1 MGERRC
7 RQVSPLDLVFMCPRQ
22 SSARFFSAR
31 LHMTNVARE
40 SEHSMR
46 ARKKLLPSCS
56 LLKETIF
63 RRGLDADRGIGD
75 IVHRYLASRRRMV
88 FLLTTESVF
97 QGCSGLFLHGSLPR
111 HARCAT
117 RGSIETS
124 LLLRNKRDDQ
134 RYESSLDSDNLLCA
148 VRLCILS
155 DTMRNGTHSISHG
168 ALEKMGGTCPSKLCR
183 TYPLC
188 GYEGR
193 SLTLGLDVKFFYI
206 KVRNN
211 YLT

>member
-1 MGERRC
+1 
-7 RQVSPLDLVFMCPRQ
+7 
-22 SSARFFSAR
+22 
-31 LHMTNVARE
+31 
-40 SEHSMR
+40 MR
-46 ARKKLLPSCS
+46 ARKKLLRSCS

-75 IVHRYLASRRRMV
+75 IVHRYLASGRCDGVRGFPPRACA
-88 FLLTTESVF
+88 
-97 QGCSGLFLHGSLPR
+97 QGCRGLFLNESLPR

-155 DTMRNGTHSISHG
+155 DTMRNGTYSISHS

-193 SLTLGLDVKFFYI
+193 SLTLGLNEAGSSLSLQRESPASLYRFG
-206 KVRNN
+206 
-211 YLT
+211 LTSFWDLHLSLDHL

>member
-1 MGERRC
+1 MRTE
-7 RQVSPLDLVFMCPRQ
+7 VSAISFIGTSLLDEGWC
-22 SSARFFSAR
+22 
-31 LHMTNVARE
+31 
-40 SEHSMR
+40 
-46 ARKKLLPSCS
+46 SCS
-56 LLKETIF
+56 PP
-63 RRGLDADRGIGD
+63 RAC
-75 IVHRYLASRRRMV
+75 A
-88 FLLTTESVF
+88 

-148 VRLCILS
+148 VCLCILS
-155 DTMRNGTHSISHG
+155 DTMRNGMCSISHG

-193 SLTLGLDVKFFYI
+193 SLTLGHLDSSYKHLVIQVCPTQQLKADGFINETRGSKLRTLLLLPGMSAYHQCRLHSPFA
-206 KVRNN
+206 
-211 YLT
+211 

>member
-1 MGERRC
+1 
-7 RQVSPLDLVFMCPRQ
+7 
-22 SSARFFSAR
+22 
-31 LHMTNVARE
+31 
-40 SEHSMR
+40 MR
-46 ARKKLLPSCS
+46 ARKKLLRSCS

-97 QGCSGLFLHGSLPR
+97 QGCSGLFLNGSLPR

-117 RGSIETS
+117 HGSIETS

-193 SLTLGLDVKFFYI
+193 SLTLGLQGVDGFSDTVIDDDERSKWVSPPPAKERI
-206 KVRNN
+206 QHQTQRDCSGQVGIH
-211 YLT
+211 